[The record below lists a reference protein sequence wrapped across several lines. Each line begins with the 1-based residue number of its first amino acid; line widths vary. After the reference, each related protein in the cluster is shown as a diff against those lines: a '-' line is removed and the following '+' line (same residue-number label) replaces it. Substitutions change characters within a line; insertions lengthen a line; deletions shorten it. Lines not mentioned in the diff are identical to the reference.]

1 MAINIK
7 DELIKSSIAMGATA
21 LGGAISAIIA
31 AVVNKRANRD
41 EKMMDLAKAKALIT
55 KLKTVNDLTTDQ
67 SIELACALKTVF
79 INDIEQIKVNIISA
93 MILGTCSDK
102 DNAIVDIEHRLTVRG
117 PVTRGTLPAQKK
129 WLYDEV
135 DGLNRAYNISVP
147 VIISI

>member
-7 DELIKSSIAMGATA
+7 EELIKGSIAMGATA

-67 SIELACALKTVF
+67 SIELSCALKTVF

>member
-1 MAINIK
+1 
-7 DELIKSSIAMGATA
+7 MGATA

-31 AVVNKRANRD
+31 AIVNKRANRD

-67 SIELACALKTVF
+67 SIELSCALKTVF